1 MKKLTKTFRLSQDLQ
16 NDILKIKK
24 KTEGKY
30 HTSFDES
37 LIIRWILAEGI
48 RTILKSEEG
57 NNEN

>member
-30 HTSFDES
+30 HTNLDES

-48 RTILKSEEG
+48 RTILESEDN